1 MTYSAPAPLPPSP
14 ARTSPSTTT
23 TTATATAKT
32 TVGPVEIRF
41 SFVAS
46 SAPPPQEASLYP
58 TPPPSPDLIEL
69 VASLPEQPQPAE
81 NGSLDSASSSS
92 AQSGTSLRPI
102 SAQVTQHAAD
112 KHYERLSLDQQRQP
126 YLEPESEPEPEIETD
141 SISPASA
148 ASDTLLTPPTPSQAS
163 FDDFFTSSLSLDR
176 GRDRTSKSLVYT
188 FDDSETHES
197 EQSIPSTA
205 SIHTSSSA
213 PATASVPAPSPLPQ
227 PPASPIPLTLS
238 GQSQVPYAASLRL
251 KTSSSLLGVLGGL
264 RVLSLDAQS
273 LLQRMPYTA
282 AAINMPRDRDE
293 DVVEALLG
301 GPSTAD
307 KSNPLLDR

>member
-14 ARTSPSTTT
+14 ARPSPSTT

-46 SAPPPQEASLYP
+46 SAPPPQGASLYP

-81 NGSLDSASSSS
+81 NGSLDLGSSSS
-92 AQSGTSLRPI
+92 AQSGTSPRPI
-102 SAQVTQHAAD
+102 SQVTQHAAD
-112 KHYERLSLDQQRQP
+112 KHYERLSLAQQQQP
-126 YLEPESEPEPEIETD
+126 YLDPESEPEPEIETD

-176 GRDRTSKSLVYT
+176 GRDRNSKSLVYT

-205 SIHTSSSA
+205 SIDTSFSA
-213 PATASVPAPSPLPQ
+213 PAPASVSATPPLPQ